1 MPRVRRPRALGPPP
15 ALASLSQSQ
24 ARPRDGDASVS
35 RSRGTRRLEARDR
48 TSSASTSGSSP
59 GTRSS
64 NPLAHLLAGAVGGA
78 LSRTATAPIQTVRLR
93 MVAGAMDGTA
103 AAKGGLAGEI
113 ALLARREGWRAL
125 FRGNLANVVR
135 FAPTK
140 GLDFFTFKVYKEFI
154 GERLLGDASGD
165 GDERGDGDGG
175 HGDGEKAR
183 PGRMRRRAA
192 RTAQS
197 MAAGALA
204 GLTST
209 ALLFPLDNLTTRLA
223 VGGGALARSA
233 TAAGRT
239 LDAAGAVAA
248 AAKFGGVR
256 GLVAAGAAVARAEGA
271 GGLYR
276 GLKPALVGIAPE
288 AALTYGIFDLL
299 KERCERAKR
308 RAVSENE
315 RRKATPAQIVA
326 CAAVASLCGQTFAF
340 PAEAVSRRLTSGA
353 ATGNGVAVFRA
364 ILEEQGIRGLYRG
377 LGPASIRIV
386 PMAAISFSSYELLHV
401 AFDEALARAGF

>member
-135 FAPTK
+135 FAPTT

-154 GERLLGDASGD
+154 GERLLGDARGD

-175 HGDGEKAR
+175 DGDGEKAR
-183 PGRMRRRAA
+183 QGRIRRRAA

-233 TAAGRT
+233 TAAG
-239 LDAAGAVAA
+239 GM
-248 AAKFGGVR
+248 R

-299 KERCERAKR
+299 KERCERAER
-308 RAVSENE
+308 RAAVGDGETENE

-401 AFDEALARAGF
+401 AFDEALASAGF

>member
-154 GERLLGDASGD
+154 GERLLGDARGD

-175 HGDGEKAR
+175 DGDGEKAR
-183 PGRMRRRAA
+183 PGRIRRRAA

-233 TAAGRT
+233 
-239 LDAAGAVAA
+239 AA
-248 AAKFGGVR
+248 AGGVR

-299 KERCERAKR
+299 KERCERAER

-315 RRKATPAQIVA
+315 RRKATPEQIVA

-353 ATGNGVAVFRA
+353 ATGSGVAVFRA

>member
-35 RSRGTRRLEARDR
+35 RSRGTRRLEARDP

-154 GERLLGDASGD
+154 GERLLGDARGD

-175 HGDGEKAR
+175 DGDGEKAR
-183 PGRMRRRAA
+183 PGRIRRRAA

-233 TAAGRT
+233 
-239 LDAAGAVAA
+239 AA
-248 AAKFGGVR
+248 AGGVR

-299 KERCERAKR
+299 KERCERAER

-353 ATGNGVAVFRA
+353 ATGSGVAVFRA

>member
-35 RSRGTRRLEARDR
+35 RSRGTRRFEARDL
-48 TSSASTSGSSP
+48 TSSASTPGSSP

-154 GERLLGDASGD
+154 GERLLGDARGD
-165 GDERGDGDGG
+165 GDERGDGGD
-175 HGDGEKAR
+175 GDGEKAR
-183 PGRMRRRAA
+183 PGRIRRRAA

-233 TAAGRT
+233 
-239 LDAAGAVAA
+239 AA
-248 AAKFGGVR
+248 AGGVR

-299 KERCERAKR
+299 KERCERAER

-353 ATGNGVAVFRA
+353 ATGSGVAVFRA

>member
-1 MPRVRRPRALGPPP
+1 M
-15 ALASLSQSQ
+15 ASLSQSQ

-154 GERLLGDASGD
+154 GERLLGDARGD

-175 HGDGEKAR
+175 DGDGEKAR
-183 PGRMRRRAA
+183 QGRIRRRAA

-223 VGGGALARSA
+223 VGGGALAR
-233 TAAGRT
+233 G
-239 LDAAGAVAA
+239 AA
-248 AAKFGGVR
+248 AAGGVR
-256 GLVAAGAAVARAEGA
+256 GLLAAGAAVARAEGA

-299 KERCERAKR
+299 KERCERAER

-401 AFDEALARAGF
+401 AFDEALKSAGF

>member
-1 MPRVRRPRALGPPP
+1 M
-15 ALASLSQSQ
+15 ASLSQSQ

-154 GERLLGDASGD
+154 GERLLGDARGD

-175 HGDGEKAR
+175 DGDGEKAR
-183 PGRMRRRAA
+183 LGRIRRRAA

-223 VGGGALARSA
+223 VGGGALAR
-233 TAAGRT
+233 G
-239 LDAAGAVAA
+239 AA
-248 AAKFGGVR
+248 AAGGVR
-256 GLVAAGAAVARAEGA
+256 GLLAAGAAVARAEGA

-276 GLKPALVGIAPE
+276 GLTPALVGIAPE

-299 KERCERAKR
+299 KERCERAER
-308 RAVSENE
+308 RAAVGDGE

-340 PAEAVSRRLTSGA
+340 PAEAVSRRLTAGA
-353 ATGNGVAVFRA
+353 ATGTGVAVFRA

-401 AFDEALARAGF
+401 AFDEALKSAGF

>member
-1 MPRVRRPRALGPPP
+1 MPRVRRPRALGYSP

-48 TSSASTSGSSP
+48 TSSASTSGSAP

-64 NPLAHLLAGAVGGA
+64 NPLAHLLAGAIGGA

-125 FRGNLANVVR
+125 YRGNLANVVR

-154 GERLLGDASGD
+154 GDRLLGDA
-165 GDERGDGDGG
+165 RGDGDGWD
-175 HGDGEKAR
+175 GDDERAKK
-183 PGRMRRRAA
+183 MSFRRRAA

-197 MAAGALA
+197 MAAGAMA

-209 ALLFPLDNLTTRLA
+209 MLLFPLDNLTTRLA
-223 VGGGALARSA
+223 VGGGALARS
-233 TAAGRT
+233 TAAAGGT
-239 LDAAGAVAA
+239 LKAAGVVVTGARA
-248 AAKFGGVR
+248 GGVR
-256 GLVAAGAAVARAEGA
+256 GLLAAGAAVAKTEGVS
-271 GGLYR
+271 GLYR
-276 GLKPALVGIAPE
+276 GLKPSLIGIAPE

-299 KERCERAKR
+299 KERCERAGR
-308 RAVSENE
+308 RTAKKTETEGSRE
-315 RRKATPAQIVA
+315 KATPAQIVA
-326 CAAVASLCGQTFAF
+326 CAAAASLCGQTATF
-340 PAEAVSRRLTSGA
+340 PAEAVSRRLVSGA
-353 ATGNGVAVFRA
+353 ATGSGFAVFRA
-364 ILEEQGIRGLYRG
+364 ILEEQGVRGLYRG
-377 LGPASIRIV
+377 IGPASIRIV
-386 PMAAISFSSYELLHV
+386 PMAAISFSTYELLHV
-401 AFDEALARAGF
+401 AFDEALARAGY

>member
-1 MPRVRRPRALGPPP
+1 MPRVRRPPALGYSP

-48 TSSASTSGSSP
+48 TSSASTSGSAP

-125 FRGNLANVVR
+125 YRGNLANVVR

-154 GERLLGDASGD
+154 GDRLLGDAL
-165 GDERGDGDGG
+165 GDGDGG
-175 HGDGEKAR
+175 DGDGEKAKKR
-183 PGRMRRRAA
+183 RSRRRAA

-223 VGGGALARSA
+223 VGGGALARG
-233 TAAGRT
+233 TAAASGK
-239 LDAAGAVAA
+239 LKAAGVVAA
-248 AAKFGGVR
+248 AAKAGGVR
-256 GLVAAGAAVARAEGA
+256 GLLAAGAAVAKAEGA

-276 GLKPALVGIAPE
+276 GLKPALIGIAPE

-299 KERCERAKR
+299 KERCERAER
-308 RAVSENE
+308 RAAEKTETPPGGGN
-315 RRKATPAQIVA
+315 KATPAQIVA
-326 CAAVASLCGQTFAF
+326 CAAVASLCGQTAAF

-353 ATGNGVAVFRA
+353 ATGNGLAVFRA
-364 ILEEQGIRGLYRG
+364 ILQEQGVRGLYRG
-377 LGPASIRIV
+377 IGPASIRIV
-386 PMAAISFSSYELLHV
+386 PMAAISFSTYELLHV

>member
-135 FAPTK
+135 VAPTQ
-140 GLDFFTFKVYKEFI
+140 GLDVFTFKVYKEFI
-154 GERLLGDASGD
+154 GERLLGDARGD

-175 HGDGEKAR
+175 DGDGEKAR
-183 PGRMRRRAA
+183 PGRIRRRAA

-233 TAAGRT
+233 SKA
-239 LDAAGAVAA
+239 
-248 AAKFGGVR
+248 GGVR
-256 GLVAAGAAVARAEGA
+256 GLLAFGAAVARAEGA

-299 KERCERAKR
+299 KERCERAER
-308 RAVSENE
+308 RAAVGDGE

>member
-1 MPRVRRPRALGPPP
+1 M
-15 ALASLSQSQ
+15 ASLSQSQ

-48 TSSASTSGSSP
+48 TSSASTSGSAP

-154 GERLLGDASGD
+154 GDRLLGDAL
-165 GDERGDGDGG
+165 GDGDGG
-175 HGDGEKAR
+175 DGDGEKAKR
-183 PGRMRRRAA
+183 RRSRRRAA

-233 TAAGRT
+233 TAAG
-239 LDAAGAVAA
+239 GM
-248 AAKFGGVR
+248 R

-299 KERCERAKR
+299 KERCERAER
-308 RAVSENE
+308 RAAVGDGETENE

>member
-1 MPRVRRPRALGPPP
+1 MPRVRRPRALGPSP

-154 GERLLGDASGD
+154 GERLLGDARGD

-175 HGDGEKAR
+175 DGDGEKAR
-183 PGRMRRRAA
+183 QGRIRRRAA

-233 TAAGRT
+233 TAAG
-239 LDAAGAVAA
+239 GM
-248 AAKFGGVR
+248 R

-299 KERCERAKR
+299 KERCERAER

-326 CAAVASLCGQTFAF
+326 CAAVASLCGQTFVF

>member
-35 RSRGTRRLEARDR
+35 RSRGTRRFEARDL
-48 TSSASTSGSSP
+48 TSSASTPGSSP

-154 GERLLGDASGD
+154 GERLLGDARGD

-175 HGDGEKAR
+175 DGDGEKAR
-183 PGRMRRRAA
+183 PGRIRRRAA

-233 TAAGRT
+233 
-239 LDAAGAVAA
+239 AA
-248 AAKFGGVR
+248 AGGVR

-299 KERCERAKR
+299 KERCERAER

-353 ATGNGVAVFRA
+353 ATGSGVAVFRA

>member
-15 ALASLSQSQ
+15 VLASLSQSQ

-35 RSRGTRRLEARDR
+35 RSRGTRRFEARDR

-154 GERLLGDASGD
+154 GERLLGDARGD

-175 HGDGEKAR
+175 DGDVDKAR
-183 PGRMRRRAA
+183 PGRVRRRAA

-233 TAAGRT
+233 AAAGGT
-239 LDAAGAVAA
+239 LDAAGAVAT
-248 AAKFGGVR
+248 AAKAGGVR
-256 GLVAAGAAVARAEGA
+256 GLLAAGAAVARAEGA

-299 KERCERAKR
+299 KERCERAER

-315 RRKATPAQIVA
+315 RKKATPAQIVA
-326 CAAVASLCGQTFAF
+326 CACAASLCGQTAAF

-364 ILEEQGIRGLYRG
+364 ILEEQGISGLYRG

-386 PMAAISFSSYELLHV
+386 PMAAISFSTYELLHV

>member
-1 MPRVRRPRALGPPP
+1 
-15 ALASLSQSQ
+15 LASLSQSQ

-154 GERLLGDASGD
+154 GERLLGDA
-165 GDERGDGDGG
+165 RGD
-175 HGDGEKAR
+175 GDGEKAR
-183 PGRMRRRAA
+183 PGRIRRRAA

-233 TAAGRT
+233 TAA
-239 LDAAGAVAA
+239 
-248 AAKFGGVR
+248 GGVR

-299 KERCERAKR
+299 KERCERAER

>member
-1 MPRVRRPRALGPPP
+1 
-15 ALASLSQSQ
+15 
-24 ARPRDGDASVS
+24 
-35 RSRGTRRLEARDR
+35 
-48 TSSASTSGSSP
+48 
-59 GTRSS
+59 
-64 NPLAHLLAGAVGGA
+64 
-78 LSRTATAPIQTVRLR
+78 

-154 GERLLGDASGD
+154 GERLLGDARGD

-175 HGDGEKAR
+175 DGDGEKAR
-183 PGRMRRRAA
+183 PGRIRRRAA

-233 TAAGRT
+233 TAAG
-239 LDAAGAVAA
+239 GM
-248 AAKFGGVR
+248 R
-256 GLVAAGAAVARAEGA
+256 GIVAAGAAVARAEGA

-299 KERCERAKR
+299 KERCERAER
-308 RAVSENE
+308 RAV
-315 RRKATPAQIVA
+315 
-326 CAAVASLCGQTFAF
+326 
-340 PAEAVSRRLTSGA
+340 
-353 ATGNGVAVFRA
+353 
-364 ILEEQGIRGLYRG
+364 
-377 LGPASIRIV
+377 
-386 PMAAISFSSYELLHV
+386 
-401 AFDEALARAGF
+401 

>member
-1 MPRVRRPRALGPPP
+1 MPRVRRPRALGYSP

-154 GERLLGDASGD
+154 GERLLGDARGD

-175 HGDGEKAR
+175 DGDGEKAR
-183 PGRMRRRAA
+183 QGRIRRRAA

-233 TAAGRT
+233 TAAG
-239 LDAAGAVAA
+239 GM
-248 AAKFGGVR
+248 R

-299 KERCERAKR
+299 KERCERAER
-308 RAVSENE
+308 RAAVGDGETENE

>member
-125 FRGNLANVVR
+125 YRGNLANVVR

-154 GERLLGDASGD
+154 GDRLLGDAL
-165 GDERGDGDGG
+165 EDGDGG
-175 HGDGEKAR
+175 DGDGEKAKKR
-183 PGRMRRRAA
+183 RSRRRAA

-223 VGGGALARSA
+223 VGGGALARG
-233 TAAGRT
+233 TAAASGK
-239 LDAAGAVAA
+239 LKAAGVVAA
-248 AAKFGGVR
+248 AAKAGGVR
-256 GLVAAGAAVARAEGA
+256 GLLAAGAAVAKAEGA

-276 GLKPALVGIAPE
+276 GLKPALIGIAPE

-299 KERCERAKR
+299 KERCERAER
-308 RAVSENE
+308 RAAEKTETPPGGGN
-315 RRKATPAQIVA
+315 KATPAQIVA
-326 CAAVASLCGQTFAF
+326 CAAVASLCGQTAAF

-353 ATGNGVAVFRA
+353 ATGNGLAVFRA
-364 ILEEQGIRGLYRG
+364 ILEEQGVRGLYRG
-377 LGPASIRIV
+377 IGPASIRIV
-386 PMAAISFSSYELLHV
+386 PMAAISFSTYELLHV

>member
-1 MPRVRRPRALGPPP
+1 MPRVRRPRALGYSP

-48 TSSASTSGSSP
+48 TSSASTSGSAP

-154 GERLLGDASGD
+154 GERLLGDARGD

-175 HGDGEKAR
+175 DGDGEKAR
-183 PGRMRRRAA
+183 LGRIRRRAA

-233 TAAGRT
+233 
-239 LDAAGAVAA
+239 AA
-248 AAKFGGVR
+248 AGGVR

-299 KERCERAKR
+299 KERCERAER

>member
-1 MPRVRRPRALGPPP
+1 
-15 ALASLSQSQ
+15 LASLSQSQ

-154 GERLLGDASGD
+154 GERLLGDARGD

-175 HGDGEKAR
+175 DGDGEKAR
-183 PGRMRRRAA
+183 QGRIRRRAA

-233 TAAGRT
+233 TAAG
-239 LDAAGAVAA
+239 GM
-248 AAKFGGVR
+248 R

-299 KERCERAKR
+299 KERCERAER
-308 RAVSENE
+308 RAAVGDGETENE

>member
-1 MPRVRRPRALGPPP
+1 MPRVRRPRKLGHSP

-35 RSRGTRRLEARDR
+35 CSRGPRRLEARER
-48 TSSASTSGSSP
+48 TTSASTSGSSTR
-59 GTRSS
+59 TRSS
-64 NPLAHLLAGAVGGA
+64 NPLAHILAGAVGGA

-125 FRGNLANVVR
+125 YRGNLANVVR

-154 GERLLGDASGD
+154 GDRLLGDA
-165 GDERGDGDGG
+165 RGDGDGRD
-175 HGDGEKAR
+175 GDGERGKTKSF
-183 PGRMRRRAA
+183 RRRAA

-197 MAAGALA
+197 MAAGAMA

-223 VGGGALARSA
+223 VGGGALARSTAAAGGTLKAAGVVA
-233 TAAGRT
+233 TAAK
-239 LDAAGAVAA
+239 A
-248 AAKFGGVR
+248 GGVR
-256 GLVAAGAAVARAEGA
+256 GLLAAGAAVAKAEGA

-299 KERCERAKR
+299 KERCERAGGSG
-308 RAVSENE
+308 AAENAE
-315 RRKATPAQIVA
+315 TESGRKKATPAQIVA
-326 CAAVASLCGQTFAF
+326 CAAVASLCGQTAAF

-353 ATGNGVAVFRA
+353 ATGNGVAVLRA
-364 ILEEQGIRGLYRG
+364 ILEEQGVRGLYRG
-377 LGPASIRIV
+377 IGPASIRIV
-386 PMAAISFSSYELLHV
+386 PMAAISFSAYELLHV
-401 AFDEALARAGF
+401 AFDEALARAGY

>member
-125 FRGNLANVVR
+125 YRGNLANVVR

-154 GERLLGDASGD
+154 GDRLLGDAL
-165 GDERGDGDGG
+165 EDGDGG
-175 HGDGEKAR
+175 DGDGEKAKKR
-183 PGRMRRRAA
+183 RSRRRAA

-223 VGGGALARSA
+223 VGGGALARG
-233 TAAGRT
+233 TAAASGK
-239 LDAAGAVAA
+239 LKAAGVVAA
-248 AAKFGGVR
+248 AAKAGGVR
-256 GLVAAGAAVARAEGA
+256 GLLAAGAAVAKAEGA

-276 GLKPALVGIAPE
+276 GLKPALIGIAPE

-299 KERCERAKR
+299 KERCERAER
-308 RAVSENE
+308 RAAEKTETPPGGGN
-315 RRKATPAQIVA
+315 KATPAQIVA
-326 CAAVASLCGQTFAF
+326 CAAVASLCGQTAAF

-353 ATGNGVAVFRA
+353 ATGNGLAVFRA
-364 ILEEQGIRGLYRG
+364 ILQEQGVRGLYRG
-377 LGPASIRIV
+377 IGPASIRIV
-386 PMAAISFSSYELLHV
+386 PMAAISFSTYELLHV

>member
-1 MPRVRRPRALGPPP
+1 MPRVRRPRALGYSP

-48 TSSASTSGSSP
+48 TSSASTSGSAP

-125 FRGNLANVVR
+125 YRGNLANVVR

-154 GERLLGDASGD
+154 GDRLLGDA
-165 GDERGDGDGG
+165 
-175 HGDGEKAR
+175 DGEKAKKR
-183 PGRMRRRAA
+183 RSRRRAA

-223 VGGGALARSA
+223 VGGGALARG
-233 TAAGRT
+233 TAAASGK
-239 LDAAGAVAA
+239 LKAAGVVAA
-248 AAKFGGVR
+248 AAKAGGVR
-256 GLVAAGAAVARAEGA
+256 GLLAAGAAVAKAEGA

-276 GLKPALVGIAPE
+276 GLKPALIGIAPE

-299 KERCERAKR
+299 KERCERAER
-308 RAVSENE
+308 RAAEKTETPPGGGN
-315 RRKATPAQIVA
+315 KATPAQIVA
-326 CAAVASLCGQTFAF
+326 CAAVASLCGQTAAF

-353 ATGNGVAVFRA
+353 ATGNGFAVFRA
-364 ILEEQGIRGLYRG
+364 ILEEQGVRGLYRG
-377 LGPASIRIV
+377 IGPASIRIV
-386 PMAAISFSSYELLHV
+386 PMAAISFSTYELLHV

>member
-1 MPRVRRPRALGPPP
+1 
-15 ALASLSQSQ
+15 
-24 ARPRDGDASVS
+24 
-35 RSRGTRRLEARDR
+35 
-48 TSSASTSGSSP
+48 
-59 GTRSS
+59 
-64 NPLAHLLAGAVGGA
+64 
-78 LSRTATAPIQTVRLR
+78 

-154 GERLLGDASGD
+154 GERLLGDARGD

-175 HGDGEKAR
+175 DGDGEKAR
-183 PGRMRRRAA
+183 PGRIRRRAA

-233 TAAGRT
+233 TAA
-239 LDAAGAVAA
+239 
-248 AAKFGGVR
+248 
-256 GLVAAGAAVARAEGA
+256 VARAEGA

-299 KERCERAKR
+299 KERCERAER

-401 AFDEALARAGF
+401 AFDEALASAGF

>member
-1 MPRVRRPRALGPPP
+1 MPRVRRPRALGYSP

-48 TSSASTSGSSP
+48 TSSASTSGSAP

-154 GERLLGDASGD
+154 GERLLGDARGD

-175 HGDGEKAR
+175 DGDGEKAR
-183 PGRMRRRAA
+183 QGRIRRRAA

-233 TAAGRT
+233 TAAG
-239 LDAAGAVAA
+239 GM
-248 AAKFGGVR
+248 R

-299 KERCERAKR
+299 KERCERAER

-353 ATGNGVAVFRA
+353 ATGTGVAVFRA

>member
-1 MPRVRRPRALGPPP
+1 
-15 ALASLSQSQ
+15 
-24 ARPRDGDASVS
+24 
-35 RSRGTRRLEARDR
+35 
-48 TSSASTSGSSP
+48 
-59 GTRSS
+59 
-64 NPLAHLLAGAVGGA
+64 
-78 LSRTATAPIQTVRLR
+78 
-93 MVAGAMDGTA
+93 
-103 AAKGGLAGEI
+103 
-113 ALLARREGWRAL
+113 
-125 FRGNLANVVR
+125 
-135 FAPTK
+135 
-140 GLDFFTFKVYKEFI
+140 
-154 GERLLGDASGD
+154 
-165 GDERGDGDGG
+165 
-175 HGDGEKAR
+175 
-183 PGRMRRRAA
+183 
-192 RTAQS
+192 

-233 TAAGRT
+233 
-239 LDAAGAVAA
+239 AA
-248 AAKFGGVR
+248 AGGVR

-299 KERCERAKR
+299 KERCERAER

-401 AFDEALARAGF
+401 AFDEALASAGF